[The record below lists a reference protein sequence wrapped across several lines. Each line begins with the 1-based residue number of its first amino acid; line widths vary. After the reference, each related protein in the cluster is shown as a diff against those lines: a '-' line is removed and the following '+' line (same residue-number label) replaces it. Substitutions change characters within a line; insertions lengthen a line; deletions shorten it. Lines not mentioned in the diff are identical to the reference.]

1 MTAGINVTVSSTAA
15 GVNVSGG
22 TAATIAV
29 STGVGTAGTSVA
41 ITVSGGI
48 GPAGFITAPGSAT
61 NAFGVFQLTAGNGIT
76 ISTSAAQFQI
86 ASYGTASLGSYA
98 PVQSVAGRTGT
109 VTLVAGDITA
119 GTFATARIP
128 ALSYTTLSNVPT
140 SFAPSSHTHDA
151 SEVAAGTLAVARI
164 PTISYTALSNVPTT
178 FTPATHTHSQAQVLP
193 AQAGYAGPLVTD
205 GTTAAWTS
213 RYSIVSPVIVQ
224 GSGVAISRDTAAG
237 TISIAYAGGT
247 SGLSVGTATPQQLGT
262 PSAGT
267 SSNAS
272 REDHVHQLPTISY
285 TALSNVPTRFSPDTT
300 IANVVSVN
308 GITGT
313 PTIVAGSNVTVTTA
327 ASSITISAA
336 AGGTGGGGSFSWS
349 SVPAS
354 VTATGS
360 AGSLAYDSSY
370 LYVATGTN
378 FWRRA
383 GLSTWNGDSQFSNV
397 ALLLHLDGANGSTT
411 ITDSSSG
418 ARAFTAYG
426 NAAISTAQSKYGGA
440 SLYCDGTGDYIER
453 NIYGVSD
460 LSWNTIEHTVEFWLR
475 TSSTQQYT
483 CLFYRGRSG
492 VSSAYDYVININNV
506 SASAGDLALYSL
518 GLGGSALTSSTGG
531 YNDGAWHHVAVVRD
545 ASNSIRMY
553 IDGVQRAS
561 LSYSMTESYSS
572 NSDSIIRIGKDGALT
587 NRDYNGYIDDLRIT
601 RACRYP
607 SGTTFTPATAAFP
620 DF

>member
-61 NAFGVFQLTAGNGIT
+61 NAFGVFQLTAGDGIT

-86 ASYGTASLGSYA
+86 ASYGTGSLGLYA

-128 ALSYTTLSNVPT
+128 A
-140 SFAPSSHTHDA
+140 
-151 SEVAAGTLAVARI
+151 
-164 PTISYTALSNVPTT
+164 ISYTALANVPTT
-178 FTPATHTHSQAQVLP
+178 FTPATHTHNSAEVLP

-205 GTTAAWTS
+205 GTTAAWTN

-224 GSGVAISRDTAAG
+224 GSGMTISRDTAAG

-247 SGLSVGTATPQQLGT
+247 SGLVVGTATPQQLGT
-262 PSAGT
+262 PSAG
-267 SSNAS
+267 SSANAS

-285 TALSNVPTRFSPDTT
+285 TALANVPTTFSPNTA

-349 SVPAS
+349 SAPAS
-354 VTATGS
+354 VTATAS
-360 AGSLAYDSSY
+360 AGSLAYDNAY
-370 LYVATGTN
+370 IYVATASN

-383 GLSTWNGDSQFSNV
+383 ALSTWNGDSLFSNV
-397 ALLLHLDGANGSTT
+397 TLLLHMDGSNGSTT
-411 ITDSSSG
+411 FTDTSSYG
-418 ARAFTAYG
+418 RTITAYG
-426 NAAISTAQSKYGGA
+426 GAAVSTAQSKWGGA
-440 SLYCDGTGDYIER
+440 SLYCDGSGDY
-453 NIYGVSD
+453 
-460 LSWNTIEHTVEFWLR
+460 LTAA
-475 TSSTQQYT
+475 
-483 CLFYRGRSG
+483 
-492 VSSAYDYVININNV
+492 SSAAFDW
-506 SASAGDLALYSL
+506 SAGDAVIEGWIRAASMTGTQHFCGTTSANLDYKTSCYVKSDGSIAIGTVGLAELSS
-518 GLGGSALTSSTGG
+518 GSGVISINT
-531 YNDGAWHHVAVVRD
+531 WHHVAFVKYGSSAYIYVDGTRV
-545 ASNSIRMY
+545 ASGSSSSGWSSGSAAFSIGRTY
-553 IDGVQRAS
+553 QTTGDIDW
-561 LSYSMTESYSS
+561 
-572 NSDSIIRIGKDGALT
+572 
-587 NRDYNGYIDDLRIT
+587 NGYIDDLRVTLGSNRGYTGSTIT
-601 RACRYP
+601 VP
-607 SGTTFTPATAAFP
+607 SSAYL

>member
-128 ALSYTTLSNVPT
+128 ALSYTTLSNIPT

-151 SEVAAGTLAVARI
+151 SEVAAGTLSVARI

-224 GSGVAISRDTAAG
+224 GSGMTISRDTAAG

-247 SGLSVGTATPQQLGT
+247 SGLVVGTATPQQLGT
-262 PSAGT
+262 PSAG
-267 SSNAS
+267 SSANAS

-285 TALSNVPTRFSPDTT
+285 TALANVPTTFSPNTA

-336 AGGTGGGGSFSWS
+336 AGGTSGGGSFSWS
-349 SVPAS
+349 SAPAS
-354 VTATGS
+354 VTATAS
-360 AGSLAYDSSY
+360 AGSLAYDNAY
-370 LYVATGTN
+370 IYVATASN

-383 GLSTWNGDSQFSNV
+383 ALSTWNGDSLFSNV
-397 ALLLHLDGANGSTT
+397 TLLLHMDGSNGSTT
-411 ITDSSSG
+411 FTDTSSYG
-418 ARAFTAYG
+418 RTITAYG
-426 NAAISTAQSKYGGA
+426 GAAVSTAQSKWGGA
-440 SLYCDGTGDYIER
+440 SLYCDGSGDYLKTASSSDFDWSAGDAVIEAWIR
-453 NIYGVSD
+453 LSD
-460 LSWNTIEHTVEFWLR
+460 MSVTRHLCGTTNATSDYKTGAYVASDGTIALSLIGTNSL
-475 TSSTQQYT
+475 SSS
-483 CLFYRGRSG
+483 SG
-492 VSSAYDYVININNV
+492 VITTNTWYHVAFVKSGSSAYIYVNGTRV
-506 SASAGDLALYSL
+506 ASG
-518 GLGGSALTSSTGG
+518 TSSQCWSSGAAPFSIGRTYQPGG
-531 YNDGAWHHVAVVRD
+531 GGDGDW
-545 ASNSIRMY
+545 Y
-553 IDGVQRAS
+553 
-561 LSYSMTESYSS
+561 
-572 NSDSIIRIGKDGALT
+572 
-587 NRDYNGYIDDLRIT
+587 GYIDDLRVTLGNNRGYTGSTIT
-601 RACRYP
+601 TP
-607 SGTTFTPATAAFP
+607 SSAFL